1 MHSAQGERGRA
12 ASLVGT
18 EGRALENPL
27 PDPGLVHEVQVQD
40 GES

>member
-1 MHSAQGERGRA
+1 MHSAQGKRGRA

-18 EGRALENPL
+18 EGRALEKPL